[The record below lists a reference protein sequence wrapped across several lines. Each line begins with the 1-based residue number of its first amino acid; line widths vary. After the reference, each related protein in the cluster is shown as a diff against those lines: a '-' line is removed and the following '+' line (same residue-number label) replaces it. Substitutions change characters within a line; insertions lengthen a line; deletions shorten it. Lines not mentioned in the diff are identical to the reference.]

1 MSNQGTIRL
10 KVTND
15 APAIEKLWNG
25 RFRLEFLCDNNS
37 PKTDW
42 YSENISSILPEYGIL
57 QDTNFGSGVSEDW
70 EAIPASVYP
79 DMRLVET
86 EYVFIPTMG
95 DKRVKLTY
103 ETLTA
108 SWVEEKDE
116 DTDYELNGL
125 KRVSRTFVALPDTA
139 YDKVVGTSTIDSNGT
154 TLYLGSFKIEET
166 DAKWSLS
173 ESWLE
178 AGELSREENSED
190 AKGSISIT
198 QIGGCPAAPAGYTAV
213 NESKNNTQGF
223 ETCSRTFYKDDSELS
238 RSNDYVGSQLAET
251 IEVFSPTVAPTPT
264 NGTAVLGNKSTSNV
278 DGIPTTRYTF
288 LVPSVLSESSDKIGS
303 QSSITI
309 EAFNETPETPT
320 GYVIASEQASDVEGI
335 PTTRYTFLKPS
346 VLSRSEDKIGSQL
359 AIVIEAFSEVPETP
373 SNYVLANKQISEFEG
388 VKTNRYTFLEPS
400 ILSRSE
406 DKVGSQLAITIEA
419 FSEVPET
426 PTSYS
431 LANKQVSDV
440 AGIPTTRYTFL
451 KPSILNKSSDRV
463 GSQLAITIEAFEE
476 IPETPTNYSLANTQ
490 ESDYE
495 GIKTSRYTFLKPS
508 VLSRSEDRVGS
519 QLAITIEAFEEIPDT
534 PAEYVLAGKQVS
546 NFEGIKT
553 NQYTF
558 LKENVEL
565 SRSEDKV
572 GSQLAIVIEQ
582 FNGIPITP
590 AGYVVA
596 SEQVSDVEG
605 IPTKRYTFL
614 KPSILSQSEDKVGSQ
629 LAITIEAFEETP
641 ATPSGYVI
649 ANTRVS
655 DVEGIPTTRYTFLKP
670 SILSKSSDKI
680 GSQLAVTIEA
690 FGEIPETPAG
700 YVLANEQVSDFEGIN
715 TTRYTFLKPSILSEA
730 SDKVGSQVSIVIE
743 AFNLT
748 PNTPASYVLAN
759 TRVSDVAGIPT
770 KRYTFLKG
778 DVELSRS
785 EDKVGS
791 QLAIVIEQF
800 NGIPITPTGYS
811 IASTQESDVEGIP
824 TKRYTFL
831 KDNVE
836 LSRSEDKVGSQLSIN
851 INQFNGIPATPA
863 GYVVASEQVSDF
875 EGIPTR
881 GYTFL
886 KPSILS
892 QSEDRVGSQLAITI
906 EAFEETPATPS
917 DYVIANTQTS
927 DVDGIPTTR
936 YTFLKPSIL
945 SKSSDRVG
953 SQLAITIEAF
963 GEIPVAPAGYVLA
976 NTQESDYEGIKTSR
990 YIFLKEGVLLS
1001 ETEDMVGS
1009 QLAKVQEWFNLTV
1022 DPTIV
1027 GYVIGNVQRS
1037 DVGGIPTKR
1046 YTFLKDGVLLSETE
1060 DKVGSQLAIVQE
1072 RFNPTEEPT
1081 IAGYVIANVRVSDYM
1096 GIPTKQ
1102 YTFLR
1107 DDVEL
1112 SRSKDKVGSQVAII
1126 VEQFAGI
1133 PDTPAGYTIANE
1145 QISNVEGIPT
1155 TRYTFLKSDVELFR
1169 NEDKVGSQLAIII
1182 EQFDGIPNT
1191 PANYSVANKQ
1201 ISNFEGI
1208 STNKYTFLKPSILTK
1223 TEDRVGSQLAIA
1235 IEAFGEVPAT
1245 PAGYF
1250 VASIRESD
1258 VEGIP
1263 TKRYTFLKPSVL
1275 SRTDINDGSRMAIV
1289 IEAFEE
1295 VPAAIGG
1302 YALTNTQ
1309 VSDVEGIP
1317 TNRYTFL
1324 KEGLLSESA
1333 KALSDGLTKKSYT
1346 WLGTAGNESGVL
1358 VGETIGNYQG
1368 IQTITREYMVLP
1380 TGFGSSFDYESTVPF
1395 TIPGTVTTEKKDI
1408 GGGKN
1413 LILITT
1419 PPVQTTCVAT
1429 VKVSYSTDSTPST
1442 SGLYQ
1447 PDSWSSAIV
1456 SGIGYN
1462 YRPISYTNT
1471 MSNYIRIG
1479 SGDTIIRA
1487 DDGGS
1492 TNPPQALMGQFLYID
1507 VVGRIELTG
1516 PTDDPAGDDLLLSV
1530 SVDPVFSSITGTQYY
1545 KTTKVTAKVPAR
1557 G

>member
-198 QIGGCPAAPAGYTAV
+198 QIGGCPAAPAGYTVV

-238 RSNDYVGSQLAET
+238 RINDYVGSQLAET

-388 VKTNRYTFLEPS
+388 IKTNRYTFLEPS

-476 IPETPTNYSLANTQ
+476 IPETPNDYSLANTQ

-508 VLSRSEDRVGS
+508 VLSRSEDR
-519 QLAITIEAFEEIPDT
+519 
-534 PAEYVLAGKQVS
+534 
-546 NFEGIKT
+546 
-553 NQYTF
+553 
-558 LKENVEL
+558 
-565 SRSEDKV
+565 
-572 GSQLAIVIEQ
+572 
-582 FNGIPITP
+582 
-590 AGYVVA
+590 
-596 SEQVSDVEG
+596 
-605 IPTKRYTFL
+605 
-614 KPSILSQSEDKVGSQ
+614 VGSQ

-690 FGEIPETPAG
+690 FGEIPATPAG

-800 NGIPITPTGYS
+800 NG
-811 IASTQESDVEGIP
+811 
-824 TKRYTFL
+824 
-831 KDNVE
+831 
-836 LSRSEDKVGSQLSIN
+836 
-851 INQFNGIPATPA
+851 
-863 GYVVASEQVSDF
+863 
-875 EGIPTR
+875 
-881 GYTFL
+881 
-886 KPSILS
+886 
-892 QSEDRVGSQLAITI
+892 
-906 EAFEETPATPS
+906 
-917 DYVIANTQTS
+917 
-927 DVDGIPTTR
+927 
-936 YTFLKPSIL
+936 
-945 SKSSDRVG
+945 
-953 SQLAITIEAF
+953 
-963 GEIPVAPAGYVLA
+963 
-976 NTQESDYEGIKTSR
+976 
-990 YIFLKEGVLLS
+990 
-1001 ETEDMVGS
+1001 
-1009 QLAKVQEWFNLTV
+1009 
-1022 DPTIV
+1022 
-1027 GYVIGNVQRS
+1027 
-1037 DVGGIPTKR
+1037 
-1046 YTFLKDGVLLSETE
+1046 
-1060 DKVGSQLAIVQE
+1060 
-1072 RFNPTEEPT
+1072 
-1081 IAGYVIANVRVSDYM
+1081 
-1096 GIPTKQ
+1096 
-1102 YTFLR
+1102 
-1107 DDVEL
+1107 
-1112 SRSKDKVGSQVAII
+1112 
-1126 VEQFAGI
+1126 
-1133 PDTPAGYTIANE
+1133 
-1145 QISNVEGIPT
+1145 
-1155 TRYTFLKSDVELFR
+1155 
-1169 NEDKVGSQLAIII
+1169 
-1182 EQFDGIPNT
+1182 
-1191 PANYSVANKQ
+1191 
-1201 ISNFEGI
+1201 
-1208 STNKYTFLKPSILTK
+1208 
-1223 TEDRVGSQLAIA
+1223 
-1235 IEAFGEVPAT
+1235 
-1245 PAGYF
+1245 
-1250 VASIRESD
+1250 
-1258 VEGIP
+1258 
-1263 TKRYTFLKPSVL
+1263 
-1275 SRTDINDGSRMAIV
+1275 
-1289 IEAFEE
+1289 
-1295 VPAAIGG
+1295 
-1302 YALTNTQ
+1302 
-1309 VSDVEGIP
+1309 
-1317 TNRYTFL
+1317 
-1324 KEGLLSESA
+1324 
-1333 KALSDGLTKKSYT
+1333 
-1346 WLGTAGNESGVL
+1346 
-1358 VGETIGNYQG
+1358 
-1368 IQTITREYMVLP
+1368 
-1380 TGFGSSFDYESTVPF
+1380 
-1395 TIPGTVTTEKKDI
+1395 
-1408 GGGKN
+1408 
-1413 LILITT
+1413 
-1419 PPVQTTCVAT
+1419 
-1429 VKVSYSTDSTPST
+1429 
-1442 SGLYQ
+1442 
-1447 PDSWSSAIV
+1447 
-1456 SGIGYN
+1456 
-1462 YRPISYTNT
+1462 
-1471 MSNYIRIG
+1471 
-1479 SGDTIIRA
+1479 
-1487 DDGGS
+1487 
-1492 TNPPQALMGQFLYID
+1492 
-1507 VVGRIELTG
+1507 
-1516 PTDDPAGDDLLLSV
+1516 
-1530 SVDPVFSSITGTQYY
+1530 
-1545 KTTKVTAKVPAR
+1545 
-1557 G
+1557 

>member
-86 EYVFIPTMG
+86 EYVFIPSMG

-125 KRVSRTFVALPDTA
+125 KRVSRTFVALPATA
-139 YDKVVGTSTIDSNGT
+139 YDKVVGISTINSNGT

-198 QIGGCPAAPAGYTAV
+198 QIGGCPAAPAGYTVV

-359 AIVIEAFSEVPETP
+359 AIVIEAFSEVPKTP
-373 SNYVLANKQISEFEG
+373 TNYVLANKQISEFEG
-388 VKTNRYTFLEPS
+388 IKTNRYTFLKPS

-426 PTSYS
+426 PTNYS

-451 KPSILNKSSDRV
+451 KPSILNKSSDKV

-476 IPETPTNYSLANTQ
+476 IPETPTDYSLANTQ

-508 VLSRSEDRVGS
+508 VLSRSEDR
-519 QLAITIEAFEEIPDT
+519 
-534 PAEYVLAGKQVS
+534 
-546 NFEGIKT
+546 
-553 NQYTF
+553 
-558 LKENVEL
+558 
-565 SRSEDKV
+565 
-572 GSQLAIVIEQ
+572 
-582 FNGIPITP
+582 
-590 AGYVVA
+590 
-596 SEQVSDVEG
+596 
-605 IPTKRYTFL
+605 
-614 KPSILSQSEDKVGSQ
+614 VGSQ

-690 FGEIPETPAG
+690 FGEIPATPAG

-800 NGIPITPTGYS
+800 
-811 IASTQESDVEGIP
+811 D
-824 TKRYTFL
+824 
-831 KDNVE
+831 
-836 LSRSEDKVGSQLSIN
+836 
-851 INQFNGIPATPA
+851 GIPATPA
-863 GYVVASEQVSDF
+863 GYSV
-875 EGIPTR
+875 
-881 GYTFL
+881 
-886 KPSILS
+886 
-892 QSEDRVGSQLAITI
+892 
-906 EAFEETPATPS
+906 
-917 DYVIANTQTS
+917 ANTQ
-927 DVDGIPTTR
+927 
-936 YTFLKPSIL
+936 
-945 SKSSDRVG
+945 
-953 SQLAITIEAF
+953 
-963 GEIPVAPAGYVLA
+963 
-976 NTQESDYEGIKTSR
+976 
-990 YIFLKEGVLLS
+990 
-1001 ETEDMVGS
+1001 
-1009 QLAKVQEWFNLTV
+1009 
-1022 DPTIV
+1022 
-1027 GYVIGNVQRS
+1027 
-1037 DVGGIPTKR
+1037 
-1046 YTFLKDGVLLSETE
+1046 
-1060 DKVGSQLAIVQE
+1060 
-1072 RFNPTEEPT
+1072 
-1081 IAGYVIANVRVSDYM
+1081 
-1096 GIPTKQ
+1096 
-1102 YTFLR
+1102 
-1107 DDVEL
+1107 
-1112 SRSKDKVGSQVAII
+1112 
-1126 VEQFAGI
+1126 
-1133 PDTPAGYTIANE
+1133 
-1145 QISNVEGIPT
+1145 
-1155 TRYTFLKSDVELFR
+1155 
-1169 NEDKVGSQLAIII
+1169 
-1182 EQFDGIPNT
+1182 
-1191 PANYSVANKQ
+1191 
-1201 ISNFEGI
+1201 
-1208 STNKYTFLKPSILTK
+1208 
-1223 TEDRVGSQLAIA
+1223 
-1235 IEAFGEVPAT
+1235 
-1245 PAGYF
+1245 
-1250 VASIRESD
+1250 ESD

-1275 SRTDINDGSRMAIV
+1275 SRTDVDDGSRMAII

-1295 VPAAIGG
+1295 VPSAIAG
-1302 YALTNTQ
+1302 YALTDTQ
-1309 VSDVEGIP
+1309 VSNVDGIP

-1324 KEGLLSESA
+1324 KEGLLSQSFQT
-1333 KALSDGLTKKSYT
+1333 LSDGLTKRSYT
-1346 WLGTAGNESGVL
+1346 WLGAASNESGVL
-1358 VGETIGNYQG
+1358 TGETIGNHQG
-1368 IQTITREYMVLP
+1368 LQTITREYMVLP
-1380 TGFGSSFDYESTVPF
+1380 SGFGNKFTYESTVPF
-1395 TIPGTVTTEKKDI
+1395 TIPGTVTTGI
-1408 GGGKN
+1408 RPVGNSGGQN

-1419 PPVQTTCVAT
+1419 PPVQTTCVAEVT
-1429 VKVSYSTDSTPST
+1429 VEYTTDSTPKT
-1442 SGLYQ
+1442 TGLYQ
-1447 PDSWSSAIV
+1447 PDLWSSAIINGV
-1456 SGIGYN
+1456 GYFFK
-1462 YRPISYTNT
+1462 PISYTNT
-1471 MSNYIRIG
+1471 FSNYIRIG
-1479 SGDTIIRA
+1479 
-1487 DDGGS
+1487 DGGCFKRVQPGPGEPS
-1492 TNPPQALMGQFLYID
+1492 DLKAIMGQLLYSGIE
-1507 VVGRIELTG
+1507 GCIELSG
-1516 PTDDPAGDDLLLSV
+1516 PTYDPAGKDQLLSV
-1530 SVDPVFSSITGTQYY
+1530 STSTAFTDADGVQYY
-1545 KTTKVTAKVPAR
+1545 KVIRVTAAVPAR

>member
-42 YSENISSILPEYGIL
+42 YSENISSILPEFGIL

-70 EAIPASVYP
+70 EAIPDSVYP

-86 EYVFIPTMG
+86 EYVFIPSMG

-103 ETLTA
+103 ETLTD

-190 AKGSISIT
+190 AKGSIGIT
-198 QIGGCPAAPAGYTAV
+198 QIGGCPAAPAGYTVV

-238 RSNDYVGSQLAET
+238 RSNDYVGSQLAES
-251 IEVFSPTVAPTPT
+251 IEVFSPTSVPSPS
-264 NGTAVLGNKSTSNV
+264 NGSAVLGSKSTSNV

-288 LVPSVLSESSDKIGS
+288 LVPSVLSESSD
-303 QSSITI
+303 
-309 EAFNETPETPT
+309 
-320 GYVIASEQASDVEGI
+320 
-335 PTTRYTFLKPS
+335 
-346 VLSRSEDKIGSQL
+346 
-359 AIVIEAFSEVPETP
+359 
-373 SNYVLANKQISEFEG
+373 
-388 VKTNRYTFLEPS
+388 
-400 ILSRSE
+400 
-406 DKVGSQLAITIEA
+406 
-419 FSEVPET
+419 
-426 PTSYS
+426 
-431 LANKQVSDV
+431 
-440 AGIPTTRYTFL
+440 
-451 KPSILNKSSDRV
+451 RV
-463 GSQLAITIEAFEE
+463 GSQLAITVEAFNEV
-476 IPETPTNYSLANTQ
+476 PPTPAGYILANTQ
-490 ESDYE
+490 
-495 GIKTSRYTFLKPS
+495 
-508 VLSRSEDRVGS
+508 
-519 QLAITIEAFEEIPDT
+519 A
-534 PAEYVLAGKQVS
+534 
-546 NFEGIKT
+546 
-553 NQYTF
+553 
-558 LKENVEL
+558 
-565 SRSEDKV
+565 
-572 GSQLAIVIEQ
+572 
-582 FNGIPITP
+582 
-590 AGYVVA
+590 
-596 SEQVSDVEG
+596 SDVEG
-605 IPTKRYTFL
+605 IVTNRYTFL

-641 ATPSGYVI
+641 ATPADYVI

-680 GSQLAVTIEA
+680 GSQLAITIEA
-690 FGEIPETPAG
+690 FKEIPATPAG
-700 YVLANEQVSDFEGIN
+700 YVLANEQVSDFGGIKTN
-715 TTRYTFLKPSILSEA
+715 RYTFLKPSILSEA

-748 PNTPASYVLAN
+748 PSTPVNYVLAN
-759 TRVSDVAGIPT
+759 TRISDVAGIPT

-800 NGIPITPTGYS
+800 
-811 IASTQESDVEGIP
+811 D
-824 TKRYTFL
+824 
-831 KDNVE
+831 
-836 LSRSEDKVGSQLSIN
+836 
-851 INQFNGIPATPA
+851 GIPATPA
-863 GYVVASEQVSDF
+863 GYSV
-875 EGIPTR
+875 
-881 GYTFL
+881 
-886 KPSILS
+886 
-892 QSEDRVGSQLAITI
+892 
-906 EAFEETPATPS
+906 
-917 DYVIANTQTS
+917 
-927 DVDGIPTTR
+927 
-936 YTFLKPSIL
+936 
-945 SKSSDRVG
+945 
-953 SQLAITIEAF
+953 
-963 GEIPVAPAGYVLA
+963 A
-976 NTQESDYEGIKTSR
+976 NTQESE
-990 YIFLKEGVLLS
+990 
-1001 ETEDMVGS
+1001 
-1009 QLAKVQEWFNLTV
+1009 
-1022 DPTIV
+1022 
-1027 GYVIGNVQRS
+1027 
-1037 DVGGIPTKR
+1037 
-1046 YTFLKDGVLLSETE
+1046 
-1060 DKVGSQLAIVQE
+1060 
-1072 RFNPTEEPT
+1072 
-1081 IAGYVIANVRVSDYM
+1081 
-1096 GIPTKQ
+1096 
-1102 YTFLR
+1102 
-1107 DDVEL
+1107 
-1112 SRSKDKVGSQVAII
+1112 
-1126 VEQFAGI
+1126 
-1133 PDTPAGYTIANE
+1133 
-1145 QISNVEGIPT
+1145 
-1155 TRYTFLKSDVELFR
+1155 
-1169 NEDKVGSQLAIII
+1169 
-1182 EQFDGIPNT
+1182 
-1191 PANYSVANKQ
+1191 
-1201 ISNFEGI
+1201 
-1208 STNKYTFLKPSILTK
+1208 
-1223 TEDRVGSQLAIA
+1223 
-1235 IEAFGEVPAT
+1235 
-1245 PAGYF
+1245 
-1250 VASIRESD
+1250 

-1275 SRTDINDGSRMAIV
+1275 SRTDVDDGSRMAII

-1295 VPAAIGG
+1295 VPSAIAG

-1346 WLGTAGNESGVL
+1346 WLGTASNESGVL

-1429 VKVSYSTDSTPST
+1429 VEVSYSTDSTPNT

-1479 SGDTIIRA
+1479 SGDTIIRTQGEGEA
-1487 DDGGS
+1487 I
-1492 TNPPQALMGQFLYID
+1492 PPQALMGQFLYIN
-1507 VVGRIELTG
+1507 VEGRIELTG

-1545 KTTKVTAKVPAR
+1545 KTTKVTAKVPVR